1 MSAYTAIRAASLT
14 LQKVLQDAINT
25 EFPTTPPNV
34 SLKTPKEMKTSTG
47 VSLWL
52 YRVIRDEF
60 LTNQPPER
68 ISPTQQRRTPLPV
81 RLHYLVTP
89 LMGNDAETEQQL
101 LGKVLQVFYDQPI
114 LRGNTLQG
122 GLDPTTVELRVLLET
137 LSLEEITRVW
147 YALSSDTGYQLCVS
161 YEVQVIE
168 IDSALPP
175 DSLQPVVEV
184 DAQYNQILEVT
195 A

>member
-25 EFPTTPPNV
+25 EFLPPNQPNV
-34 SLKTPKEMKTSTG
+34 SLKTPKEMKTSSG

-114 LRGNTLQG
+114 LRGSTLQG
-122 GLDPTTVELRVLLET
+122 GLAPSTVELRVLLET
-137 LSLEEITRVW
+137 LSLD
-147 YALSSDTGYQLCVS
+147 L
-161 YEVQVIE
+161 
-168 IDSALPP
+168 
-175 DSLQPVVEV
+175 
-184 DAQYNQILEVT
+184 N
-195 A
+195 

>member
-1 MSAYTAIRAASLT
+1 
-14 LQKVLQDAINT
+14 
-25 EFPTTPPNV
+25 
-34 SLKTPKEMKTSTG
+34 
-47 VSLWL
+47 
-52 YRVIRDEF
+52 
-60 LTNQPPER
+60 
-68 ISPTQQRRTPLPV
+68 
-81 RLHYLVTP
+81 
-89 LMGNDAETEQQL
+89 MGNDAETEQQL

-114 LRGNTLQG
+114 LRGSTLQG

-168 IDSALPP
+168 IDSALEPE
-175 DSLQPVVEV
+175 SLQPVVEV
-184 DAQYNQILEVT
+184 DAQYQQIVEVT